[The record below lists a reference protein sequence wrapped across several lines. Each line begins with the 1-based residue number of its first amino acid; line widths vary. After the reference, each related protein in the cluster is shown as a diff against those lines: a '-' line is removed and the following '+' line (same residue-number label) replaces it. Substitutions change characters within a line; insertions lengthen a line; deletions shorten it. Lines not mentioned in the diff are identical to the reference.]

1 MATIIVGSI
10 FAVLLLIA
18 GKKALGDMKK
28 GKCAG
33 CSGCGPNSK
42 GSCQIDFDHK

>member
-1 MATIIVGSI
+1 MSTIIVGLI
-10 FAVLLLIA
+10 FAFVLLMA

-33 CSGCGPNSK
+33 CSGCGPSAKKTCNIE
-42 GSCQIDFDHK
+42 IDKN

>member
-1 MATIIVGSI
+1 MSTIIVGLI
-10 FAVLLLIA
+10 FAAVLLMA

-42 GSCQIDFDHK
+42 STCNIDLDHK